1 MYNKFPIILMY
12 FSLEQQ
18 QSSEGFSIKEV
29 LFSNAIN
36 DQLRTHKYISFK
48 PSTVDSC
55 SPSEDKHD
63 D

>member
-1 MYNKFPIILMY
+1 MC

-36 DQLRTHKYISFK
+36 DQLRIHKYIFFQ
-48 PSTVDSC
+48 TIHC
-55 SPSEDKHD
+55 
-63 D
+63 